1 MAEQHSFDVFV
12 SYASSDKPWATEF
25 VSALKEAGVKIWF
38 DKFDLVPG
46 EPWQERIGEALR
58 ASRTLVVVLSPHS
71 AESPWT
77 FFELG
82 AAVADHKRIIPVARE
97 DMDWTHLPS
106 PLRHLQILRETSPQ
120 EAGRRVAAVLEKE
133 SHAA

>member
-12 SYASSDKPWATEF
+12 SYASSDKSWATEF

-38 DKFDLVPG
+38 DKWNLVPG
-46 EPWQERIGEALR
+46 EPWQEGIGEALR
-58 ASRTLVVVLSPHS
+58 ASRTLVVVLSPQS

-97 DMDWTHLPS
+97 DMDWTKLPS
-106 PLRHLQILRETSPQ
+106 PLRHLQILREASPQ

-133 SHAA
+133 SHVA